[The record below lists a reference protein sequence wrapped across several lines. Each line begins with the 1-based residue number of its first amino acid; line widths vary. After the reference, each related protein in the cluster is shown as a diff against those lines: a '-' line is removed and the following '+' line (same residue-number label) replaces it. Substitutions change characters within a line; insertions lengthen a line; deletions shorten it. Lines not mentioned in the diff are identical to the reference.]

1 MFYMAQVQ
9 VPLKNLVSRRC
20 FNVVQLGF
28 EKVSKHEPCSTST
41 PVGLEP
47 TTFEYLLL
55 QFTRSPMRYQLHHV
69 ALCN

>member
-9 VPLKNLVSRRC
+9 VPLKNLLSRRC
-20 FNVVQLGF
+20 FNVVQLRF
-28 EKVSKHEPCSTST
+28 ENVSKHKSFSTST

-55 QFTRSPMRYQLHHV
+55 QFTRSPTRYPLRHG
-69 ALCN
+69 ALGD